1 MQSLHSEQ
9 DWPRSRAKLSSSS
22 WSPPTTT
29 RPCFRLNQ
37 PSLQIKAA
45 YNHGVHRIESG
56 IRQLTSPPPSD
67 WDETASTATVRCRR
81 LVRVAQAAAECT
93 PQVTACARM
102 PSLAEACGITH

>member
-1 MQSLHSEQ
+1 MGFDSSL
-9 DWPRSRAKLSSSS
+9 A
-22 WSPPTTT
+22 
-29 RPCFRLNQ
+29 
-37 PSLQIKAA
+37 
-45 YNHGVHRIESG
+45 
-56 IRQLTSPPPSD
+56 PPPSD